1 MNTSLFSIISIGYF
15 NVDDRI
21 YTVFLYNI
29 EGNIPHF
36 HIWDTKTSGTKFH
49 TNIKIETPE
58 YYRPCGM
65 EDELDKK
72 MKLKLMEFLRSKPKN
87 SRYVTIYEYI
97 CSMWNGNSSLGT
109 KKVGEYAEI
118 PDFCYL

>member
-1 MNTSLFSIISIGYF
+1 MNTSLFNIISIGYF

-21 YTVFLYNI
+21 YTVFLFNI

-49 TNIKIETPE
+49 TTIKIELPE
-58 YYRPCGM
+58 YLHKG
-65 EDELDKK
+65 DELDEK
-72 MKLKLMEFLRSKPKN
+72 MKLKLMEFLKSRPKN
-87 SRYVTIYEYI
+87 PRYTTIYEYI
-97 CSMWNGNSSLGT
+97 CSMWNDNSSPET
-109 KKVGEYAEI
+109 MKVNEYAEI